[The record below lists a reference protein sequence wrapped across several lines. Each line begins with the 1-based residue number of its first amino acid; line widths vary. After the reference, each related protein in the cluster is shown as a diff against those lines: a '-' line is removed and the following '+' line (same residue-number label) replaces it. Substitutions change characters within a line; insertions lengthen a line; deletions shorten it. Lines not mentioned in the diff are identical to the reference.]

1 MLYAKKESM
10 YGEETESSSIK
21 VSNITANAKL
31 RCANTLLSMAKLR
44 KHKML

>member
-31 RCANTLLSMAKLR
+31 RCANTLLSMAKLS